1 MPQRSASPE
10 MRDRQASREKHATR
24 KQKDLTTL
32 FFSLLPPETRYSK
45 SKNRRVHKDQ
55 KHRNKARGMLNM
67 DPSHAETTRKATEN
81 LSKAR
86 TKKKKKARL
95 AATLAMIKH
104 QHTSI
109 IFYYL
114 LPTTPRHCQRNA
126 AQSCSLFFLSR
137 DRHPLD
143 LYQRHSS

>member
-1 MPQRSASPE
+1 
-10 MRDRQASREKHATR
+10 MRDRQASREKNATR

-32 FFSLLPPETRYSK
+32 FFPLLPPETRYSK

-55 KHRNKARGMLNM
+55 KHRNKARGMFNM
-67 DPSHAETTRKATEN
+67 IQSITRRNNTQSNKQ
-81 LSKAR
+81 R
-86 TKKKKKARL
+86 TFRKLEPKKKMARL

-104 QHTSI
+104 QQHTSI